1 MTEITTKKELYFL
14 IEPYDFNNKSKKYIK
29 KLFSIGVNNKWKC
42 YLIKNLED
50 PNSIAFNTPQLK
62 FVYETE
68 TLYSEGIIYLKTL
81 KFPVKIDMN
90 NILFKSTGLKVNFNN
105 YKYCYLIF
113 SDGNTKYITGKNKF
127 DTIRYLN
134 NHNAVNIVTNIEDYY
149 KQVLYGTNFRR
160 LSYNEAVYDNIYF
173 LCLKDI
179 LHFKRGMIV
188 DYNRLYAI
196 RNKPL
201 DVVGEKAG
209 VYRGVTNT
217 ISCDLNLTTLEELE
231 NIKLNSDSCVKG
243 SFGCQRGCISECY
256 ATSNN
261 ILDKMTKEV
270 LIKLYKEIFNEH
282 TTT

>member
-1 MTEITTKKELYFL
+1 MTEIISKKELYSL
-14 IEPYDFNNKSKKYIK
+14 IEPYDFNSKSKKYIK
-29 KLFSIGVNNKWKC
+29 RLFSVGINNKWKC
-42 YLIKNLED
+42 YLE
-50 PNSIAFNTPQLK
+50 NTDNPYLK
-62 FVYETE
+62 FIYETD
-68 TLYSEGIIYLKTL
+68 TLYSEGIIYLKVL
-81 KFPVKIDMN
+81 KSSLKIDMN
-90 NILFKSTGLKVNFNN
+90 NILFKTTRLKVNFND
-105 YKYCYLIF
+105 YKSCHLIF
-113 SDGNTKYITGKNKF
+113 SDGTNKYISGKNKF

-134 NHNAVNIVTNIEDYY
+134 NHDVVNVVTYIEDYY